1 MRLQDKVAMITG
13 AGSGIG
19 RATAL
24 ACSAEGAAV
33 MCADINEEAAQD
45 TAAQIAEH
53 GGRSAAIRVD
63 VSEESEVQR
72 ALRETVEQ
80 LGALQVLFNNAGVA
94 GGGWERTLAV
104 NLSGVYY
111 GLLHGAAMMAEQGG
125 GSIVNSASIAGLG
138 GLVNL
143 QQGAAQEGA
152 AQSGEAQAAPPSA
165 ASDGSAAAGPG
176 AYVASKHGV
185 VGLTRQFAINY
196 ARRGVRV
203 NCVNPGYTDTPMLAG
218 VSQSPEALH
227 AIESLHPMGRL
238 GRAEEIAAAV
248 VFLASD
254 EASFITGIALPVDG
268 GYTAQ

>member
-143 QQGAAQEGA
+143 QQGAAQ
-152 AQSGEAQAAPPSA
+152 SGEAQAAPPSA